1 MWTVDRRKENF
12 SPLFMPPTI
21 FLAVMSWYDWIT
33 TGATQLVESLK
44 TSGPFDQ
51 GSESSWRM
59 EDLGHSGASLNEN
72 SSFIDTS
79 VWNSQNRTSLL
90 SVLLDEY
97 RHVSQNLPSGMIV
110 APSFH
115 TLLEWHGVLFV
126 NQGWYKG
133 GVFKFV
139 IHVPVDYPESPPSVY
154 FFNRVF
160 HPLVDEKTGRL
171 DLSPAFPSW
180 RSGRDYIVLVL
191 SYLKKIFYKK
201 ELNSYVTAMLKS
213 DFTNYCNE
221 CVDESLRLIYVCHPN
236 CPFPFSAWRRP
247 HKDNSPRRKK
257 TSLEIIQDAV
267 NEAAQ
272 DAGSEEDIHERAKGV
287 ADWLLDTYIPA
298 AAGEP
303 ERVNN

>member
-1 MWTVDRRKENF
+1 MLVSFVKVPHANPYRH
-12 SPLFMPPTI
+12 
-21 FLAVMSWYDWIT
+21 MSWYAWISS
-33 TGATQLVESLK
+33 GANQLVESLRG
-44 TSGPFDQ
+44 SGPFDN
-51 GSESSWRM
+51 GSERSWRM
-59 EDLGHSGASLNEN
+59 EDLGHNGTS
-72 SSFIDTS
+72 SSFTDSSLIDTS
-79 VWNSQNRTSLL
+79 TWNAQNRNSLL
-90 SVLLDEY
+90 TVLLDEY
-97 RHVSQNLPSGMIV
+97 RHVSQNMPSGMIV

-154 FFNRVF
+154 FFNKVF
-160 HPLVDEKTGRL
+160 HPLVDEQTGRL

-201 ELNSYVTAMLKS
+201 ELNSYVTSMLKS

-257 TSLEIIQDAV
+257 TSLELIQAAV
-267 NEAAQ
+267 QEAVEGAESDQ
-272 DAGSEEDIHERAKGV
+272 DIQERANGV
-287 ADWLLDTYIPA
+287 VGWLLDTYIPLA
-298 AAGEP
+298 VGET
-303 ERVNN
+303 EKTQ

>member
-1 MWTVDRRKENF
+1 M
-12 SPLFMPPTI
+12 SQ
-21 FLAVMSWYDWIT
+21 SWYDWISS
-33 TGATQLVESLK
+33 GANQIVESIR
-44 TSGPFDQ
+44 SAGPFDQ
-51 GSESSWRM
+51 ATSESSWRM
-59 EDLGHSGASLNEN
+59 EDLGQTTSSQQN
-72 SSFIDTS
+72 SSLVDTS
-79 VWNSQNRTSLL
+79 VWNEQNRESLL

-97 RHVSQNLPSGMIV
+97 RHVSQNVPSGMIV

-139 IHVPVDYPESPPSVY
+139 IHIPVDYPESPPSVY

-160 HPLVDEKTGRL
+160 HALVDEKTGRL

-191 SYLKKIFYKK
+191 SYMKKIFYKK
-201 ELNSYVTAMLKS
+201 ELNSYATAMLKS
-213 DFTNYCNE
+213 DFNNYCND

-236 CPFPFSAWRRP
+236 SPFPFAAWRKP

-257 TSLEIIQDAV
+257 TSLELIQDAAT
-267 NEAAQ
+267 EAVTA
-272 DAGSEEDIHERAKGV
+272 AESEEDIHERAKGI
-287 ADWLLDTYIPA
+287 ANWLIDTYIPA
-298 AAGEP
+298 AIGDQ
-303 ERVNN
+303 ERPIQ